1 MRIVS
6 LLPSATEFICALGL
20 REQLVGVSH
29 ECDYPR
35 SVVGLPVVTR
45 TRMDHNATSREIDRQ
60 VRQELESRQ
69 ALYSLEDDVLAA
81 LAPDLIVTQSLCD
94 VCAVA
99 EADVSAAACTLPGA
113 PAIFNLQPMN
123 LNDVLD
129 TTTALAEAA
138 ASPAAGEQLRREMTA
153 RIDAVRARSAAI
165 PVDAKARVVFLEW
178 IDPPFNAGHWTPEII
193 GLAGGIPLLGKLGE
207 PSGTI
212 TWPAVAAAE
221 PDHLVIGCCGFDIT
235 RTQQEIELLLRDP
248 EHPAAGILTG
258 TRVSIVDG
266 NAYFN
271 RPGPRLV
278 DSLELMGH
286 TLYPAHHPL
295 PADITPA
302 VRLSNDIPI

>member
-20 REQLVGVSH
+20 RDQLVGVSH

-35 SVVGLPVVTR
+35 SVAGLPVVTR
-45 TRMDHNATSREIDRQ
+45 THMDHNATSREIDLQ

-69 ALYSLEDDVLAA
+69 ALYSLNDDVLAA
-81 LAPDLIVTQSLCD
+81 LKPDLIVTQSLCD

-99 EADVSAAACTLPGA
+99 EADVSAAACALPGA
-113 PAIFNLQPMN
+113 PEIFNLQPMN
-123 LNDVLD
+123 LSDVLA
-129 TTTALAEAA
+129 TTTALATAA
-138 ASPAAGEQLRREMTA
+138 EVPAAGERLRQEMIA
-153 RIDAVRARSAAI
+153 RIETVRTRSAAL
-165 PVDAKARVVFLEW
+165 PRQAKPRVVFLEW

-193 GLAGGIPLLGKLGE
+193 EIAGGLPQLGAAGE

-212 TWPAVAAAE
+212 TWDAVSAAE
-221 PDHLVIGCCGFDIT
+221 AEHIVIGCCGFDIERT
-235 RTQQEIELLLRDP
+235 RREIKAVLQVP
-248 EHPAAGILTG
+248 GHPAATALER

-278 DSLELMGH
+278 DSLELM
-286 TLYPAHHPL
+286 AHVLHPEQHPL
-295 PADITPA
+295 PTTVTPA
-302 VRLSNDIPI
+302 VAL